1 MRITGTKAWPM
12 PGMHTSRVCSRPHV
26 RGFTTG
32 RSGLRSAAEDAGP
45 TASEPSAQ
53 RPAAG
58 AASVESGFQG
68 SHIADGQGTTW
79 SRFEDRYSSTT
90 KAVGVLLRKKLYK
103 NVEVGIQFFNEK
115 SGWTQVEHLKN
126 AITSLE
132 DGLRAQQDAF
142 KHVRAELDEANSTH
156 RTVQNEISTLAA
168 AKHSWTDVQFKQY
181 QDLLQQERALQQKL
195 VQLQH
200 RSRNAE
206 DGVDLALRDLMEG
219 LRKRFHEEQ
228 LWTDRIRQL
237 SMWSTIGILFANSL
251 IFLFTYALRSREK
264 AIITANLAAIRD
276 DMQRHQESLAGLLAS
291 QERLGEMHGHLTEA
305 TSKASDLRAG
315 NGGVAA
321 GLAPFIAKPD
331 SQSEKLE
338 PDPST
343 TAGHSE
349 GTLVADSV
357 QATASQQQR
366 RKTMLAWYVG
376 VACLCSWALG
386 RCMPNTG

>member
-1 MRITGTKAWPM
+1 MATVSIRHLTF
-12 PGMHTSRVCSRPHV
+12 SDLV
-26 RGFTTG
+26 RY
-32 RSGLRSAAEDAGP
+32 AHDVGP
-45 TASEPSAQ
+45 L
-53 RPAAG
+53 
-58 AASVESGFQG
+58 
-68 SHIADGQGTTW
+68 IAT
-79 SRFEDRYSSTT
+79 
-90 KAVGVLLRKKLYK
+90 L
-103 NVEVGIQFFNEK
+103 
-115 SGWTQVEHLKN
+115 HL
-126 AITSLE
+126 
-132 DGLRAQQDAF
+132 
-142 KHVRAELDEANSTH
+142 VP
-156 RTVQNEISTLAA
+156 TLAA
-168 AKHSWTDVQFKQY
+168 A
-181 QDLLQQERALQQKL
+181 
-195 VQLQH
+195 
-200 RSRNAE
+200 
-206 DGVDLALRDLMEG
+206 DGHELSPAWPTLALSSST
-219 LRKRFHEEQ
+219 LRTHFLAYGRHY
-228 LWTDRIRQL
+228 LVSSGRWWTAFT
-237 SMWSTIGILFANSL
+237 SMFLHAQADHLANNTIGILFANSL